1 MFCYMHNINIQLTEA
16 LNMTYVSRS
25 INVKYAN
32 SSRKSIYLQNHMIWA
47 AQKHQSPPKLTA
59 LDRKANGYYKLESF
73 ETHNTQSSLFFLH
86 THIQPDL
93 MKNTLSNRNFKRAQ
107 VVQLITIEFVHSTC
121 FPTFF
126 FSFFFTRGMVSRF
139 SSFSLFG

>member
-1 MFCYMHNINIQLTEA
+1 MFCYRHSINIQLTEA

-59 LDRKANGYYKLESF
+59 LDRKANGDYKLESF

-86 THIQPDL
+86 RHIQPDL